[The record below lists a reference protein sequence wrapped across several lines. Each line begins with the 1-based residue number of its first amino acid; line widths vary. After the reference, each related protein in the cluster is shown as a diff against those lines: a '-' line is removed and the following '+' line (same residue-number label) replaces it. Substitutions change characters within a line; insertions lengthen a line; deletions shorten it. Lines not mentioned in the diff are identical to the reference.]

1 MLEKQKGWKREAGLD
16 RIKITVEMDVLR
28 FRAGFDSE
36 PFYAKLYNPRW
47 SPTPVGYK
55 LKMDVN
61 VEISR
66 MEILLLQPPQ
76 CDSSPRRMPAVGA
89 WLNKPGTPHA
99 ESQSTERK

>member
-1 MLEKQKGWKREAGLD
+1 MLEKQKTWKREACLD

-36 PFYAKLYNPRW
+36 PFYSKLHNPRW
-47 SPTPVGYK
+47 SPSPVEHK

-61 VEISR
+61 VKILR
-66 MEILLLQPPQ
+66 MEISLSQPLQ
-76 CDSSPRRMPAVGA
+76 CDSSPRRLPAVGA
-89 WLNKPGTPHA
+89 WLIKPGTPHA